1 MSSPQNNITATIMP
15 ADSQPRST
23 SATSLPSSC
32 DVCGKPT
39 KLTCTGCKLDPGEP
53 DDQTQKTYY
62 CSTQC
67 QKAHW
72 PQHKVICKSQVGRI
86 ALNRAASVASQ
97 IFLNFSRKSWSRK
110 VGSVT
115 DEGRVLRVEIQELPK
130 GAVYWPPPEM
140 PDRPVTDLYSVLSYS
155 HCGNSMVCMWDAIQ
169 LLFKG
174 KVGVHAKRLPY

>member
-1 MSSPQNNITATIMP
+1 MSSPQNNTTATIMS
-15 ADSQPRST
+15 DGSQQRLASPT
-23 SATSLPSSC
+23 NFPGSC
-32 DVCGKPT
+32 DACGKPAR
-39 KLTCTGCKLDPGEP
+39 LSCNGCKPDADEP

-67 QKAHW
+67 QKTHW
-72 PQHKVICKSQVGRI
+72 QQHKVICKSHVDRV
-86 ALNRAASVASQ
+86 ALSRAAGIASQ

-110 VGSVT
+110 VRSVT
-115 DEGRVLRVEIQELPK
+115 DQGRVLRVEIDELPK

-155 HCGNSMVCMWDAIQ
+155 HCGNTMVCMWDAIQ

-174 KVGVHAKRLPY
+174 K